1 MPKITINLTKNFN
14 ELYSNQNFFPLT
26 KKYINIKIN
35 IGDNMKTKENKIK
48 ITLKTIICISF
59 GFFIILYTIMFWNM
73 YFPINKAYAKETVA
87 SQKQENIETE
97 NIKNNEEI
105 SNANKID
112 IEQIINDN
120 TNNGQTE
127 EITKK
132 EEILEYLTQYR
143 TNKDIPKGISVVVQ
157 EGRLGKQEITIK
169 TTYDKDEN
177 KISEEQINAT
187 ITKASANKIIE
198 IGGAN
203 YTSNYKVK
211 VGDLIYVTS
220 DELAVRAE
228 TEEESRKITTLKKN
242 DEIKVLEI
250 SQNWYKI
257 SCQNITGWVKS
268 ECTIYINPNLNEEQK
283 ESIASTKTKEQLIST
298 LNINMQ
304 LNKPS
309 GLTLEQFKKVLSDGK
324 DKNKIFENNAE
335 YFYYIEKQYNIN
347 GIFVASVGIH
357 ESAWGTSKIAIQ
369 KNNLFGYG
377 AYDSNPYNG
386 AYNFSNYSE
395 SIDLLA
401 RVFVKYYLNPAGTS
415 IYGGEKAVGTYYNGP
430 TLGGI
435 NKKYASDKNWANA
448 VFSYMQYLY
457 NKL

>member
-1 MPKITINLTKNFN
+1 
-14 ELYSNQNFFPLT
+14 
-26 KKYINIKIN
+26 
-35 IGDNMKTKENKIK
+35 MKTKENKIK
-48 ITLKTIICISF
+48 ITLKTIIYLAF
-59 GFFIILYTIMFWNM
+59 AFFAILYIVMFFNM
-73 YFPINKAYAKETVA
+73 YFPINKTYAKETVNLENENTSN
-87 SQKQENIETE
+87 SQK
-97 NIKNNEEI
+97 I
-105 SNANKID
+105 SNADQID
-112 IEQIINDN
+112 VEKIINEN

-127 EITKK
+127 QITKK
-132 EEILEYLTQYR
+132 EETLEYLTQYR
-143 TNKDIPKGISVVVQ
+143 TNKEIPKGISVVVQ
-157 EGRLGKQEITIK
+157 EGRQGKQEITIK
-169 TTYDKDEN
+169 TTYDKDGN
-177 KISEEQINAT
+177 QIKEEQTNAT

-198 IGGAN
+198 IGGAS

-211 VGDLIYVTS
+211 VGDKIYVTS

-228 TEEESRKITTLKKN
+228 AEEESRKITTLKKD
-242 DEIKVLEI
+242 DELKLLEI
-250 SQNWYKI
+250 TQNWYKI
-257 SCQNITGWVKS
+257 SYQNIIGWVKS
-268 ECTIYINPNLNEEQK
+268 ECTIYINPNSSEEQK
-283 ESIASTKTKEQLIST
+283 QTIAETKTKEQLLST
-298 LNINMQ
+298 LSINMQ

-309 GLTLEQFKKVLSDGK
+309 GLTLEQFKKVLSDSK

-357 ESAWGTSKIAIQ
+357 ESGWGTSKIAVQ

-415 IYGGEKAVGTYYNGP
+415 IYGGEKAVGSYYNGA
-430 TLGGI
+430 TLKGI
-435 NKKYASDKNWANA
+435 NTKYASDKNWANA
-448 VFSYMQYLY
+448 VFSHMQYLY

>member
-1 MPKITINLTKNFN
+1 
-14 ELYSNQNFFPLT
+14 
-26 KKYINIKIN
+26 
-35 IGDNMKTKENKIK
+35 MKTKENKIK
-48 ITLKTIICISF
+48 ITLKTIIYLAF
-59 GFFIILYTIMFWNM
+59 AFFAILYIVMFFNM
-73 YFPINKAYAKETVA
+73 YFPINKSYAKETINLENENT
-87 SQKQENIETE
+87 SNNQK
-97 NIKNNEEI
+97 I
-105 SNANKID
+105 SKANQID
-112 IEQIINDN
+112 VEKIINEN

-127 EITKK
+127 RITKK
-132 EEILEYLTQYR
+132 EETLEYLTQYR
-143 TNKDIPKGISVVVQ
+143 TNKEIPKGISVVVQ
-157 EGRLGKQEITIK
+157 EGRQGKQEITIK
-169 TTYDKDEN
+169 TTYDKDGN
-177 KISEEQINAT
+177 QIKEEQTNAT

-198 IGGAN
+198 IGGAS

-211 VGDLIYVTS
+211 VGDKIYVTS

-228 TEEESRKITTLKKN
+228 AEEESRKITTLKKD
-242 DEIKVLEI
+242 DELKLLEI
-250 SQNWYKI
+250 TQNWYKI
-257 SCQNITGWVKS
+257 SYQNIIGWVKS
-268 ECTIYINPNLNEEQK
+268 ECTIYINPNASEEQK
-283 ESIASTKTKEQLIST
+283 QTILETKTKEQLLAT
-298 LNINMQ
+298 LSINMQ

-309 GLTLEQFKKVLSDGK
+309 GLTLEQFKKVLSDSK

-357 ESAWGTSKIAIQ
+357 ESGWGTSKIAVQ

-415 IYGGEKAVGTYYNGP
+415 IYGGEKAVGSYYNGA
-430 TLGGI
+430 TLKGI
-435 NKKYASDKNWANA
+435 NTKYASDKNWANA
-448 VFSYMQYLY
+448 VFSHMHYLY

>member
-1 MPKITINLTKNFN
+1 M
-14 ELYSNQNFFPLT
+14 
-26 KKYINIKIN
+26 
-35 IGDNMKTKENKIK
+35 
-48 ITLKTIICISF
+48 
-59 GFFIILYTIMFWNM
+59 
-73 YFPINKAYAKETVA
+73 
-87 SQKQENIETE
+87 
-97 NIKNNEEI
+97 
-105 SNANKID
+105 
-112 IEQIINDN
+112 
-120 TNNGQTE
+120 
-127 EITKK
+127 
-132 EEILEYLTQYR
+132 
-143 TNKDIPKGISVVVQ
+143 Q

-169 TTYDKDEN
+169 TTYDKDGN

-335 YFYYIEKQYNIN
+335 YFYYIEQQYGIN
-347 GIFVASVGIH
+347 GVFVAAIGIH
-357 ESAWGTSKIAIQ
+357 ESAWGTSKIAND
-369 KNNLFGYG
+369 KNNLFGFT
-377 AYDSNPYNG
+377 AYDSDPYNS
-386 AYNFSNYSE
+386 ATSFDNYENAINKVAEVLST
-395 SIDLLA
+395 
-401 RVFVKYYLNPAGTS
+401 KYLHVAGTKIS
-415 IYGGEKAVGTYYNGP
+415 DELTATGTYFNG
-430 TLGGI
+430 TSAKSV
-435 NKKYASDKNWANA
+435 NVRYASDTGWADK
-448 VFSYMQYLY
+448 VFNYMQYLY